1 LEIPIILTKTKY
13 LFAAAMDSLR
23 LCVFAS
29 AAADLFARKGA
40 KPYRKAGAKKSKR
53 SFDSCLPANFSSPS

>member
-1 LEIPIILTKTKY
+1 MI
-13 LFAAAMDSLR
+13 AASIGNPDHFDKNEVLVR
-23 LCVFAS
+23 RRDGLFAS